1 MKERILSPCDQ
12 EADTEHIAETR
23 PQYLRD
29 FIGQLKLKSNLDVFI
44 KAAKSR
50 AQAIDHTIF
59 YGPPGLGKTTLA
71 QIIAREMGVGFK
83 ATSGPMIAKAGDLAA
98 LLTNLST
105 NDVLFI
111 DEIHRLSPLI
121 EEVLYPAMEDFKLDL
136 IIGEGPAARSIRIDL
151 PRFTLVGATTRSG
164 LLTSPLRDRFGIQM
178 RLDFYNH
185 QELET
190 IINRNASIFGVE
202 IGHEGAWEIAERSR
216 GTPRIAC
223 RLLRRVWDFAVVK
236 GVGKIDKK
244 IADQA
249 LTSLEVDNLGLDMMD
264 RRYLKCIVEF
274 YNGGPVGVET
284 LCAVLSEQKD
294 AIEEVIEPFLLQ
306 QGLVQRTS
314 RGRVITDLGYGC
326 LGLDKP
332 SQPNKNCDDCSLK
345 LF

>member
-1 MKERILSPCDQ
+1 
-12 EADTEHIAETR
+12 
-23 PQYLRD
+23 
-29 FIGQLKLKSNLDVFI
+29 
-44 KAAKSR
+44 
-50 AQAIDHTIF
+50 
-59 YGPPGLGKTTLA
+59 
-71 QIIAREMGVGFK
+71 
-83 ATSGPMIAKAGDLAA
+83 
-98 LLTNLST
+98 
-105 NDVLFI
+105 
-111 DEIHRLSPLI
+111 
-121 EEVLYPAMEDFKLDL
+121 
-136 IIGEGPAARSIRIDL
+136 
-151 PRFTLVGATTRSG
+151 
-164 LLTSPLRDRFGIQM
+164 M

-202 IGHEGAWEIAERSR
+202 IGHEGAWEIAQRSR

-223 RLLRRVWDFAVVK
+223 RLLRRVWDFAIVK
-236 GVGKIDKK
+236 GVDKIDKT

-284 LCAVLSEQKD
+284 HCAVLSEQRD

-314 RGRVITDLGYGC
+314 RGRVITDLGYGY

-332 SQPNKNCDDCSLK
+332 SSSDKSCNDCALK